1 MSEHKIEAK
10 IDCFGTIDKKNKEG
24 CNSCDNNK
32 LCAIF
37 KPKLEQHKA
46 QAEEK
51 GRLDYIKKITV
62 TSSETNSKYTIY
74 GILVA
79 IMLFLL
85 WMISQ
90 EGTALLINQ

>member
-24 CNSCDNNK
+24 CNTCDNNK
-32 LCAIF
+32 LCEIF

-51 GRLDYIKKITV
+51 GRLDYIKKMTA
-62 TSSETNSKYTIY
+62 TSSATNSKYTIY
-74 GILVA
+74 AILVA

-85 WMISQ
+85 WMLSQ
-90 EGTALLINQ
+90 ESHAILINQ

>member
-24 CNSCDNNK
+24 CNTCDNNK
-32 LCAIF
+32 LCEIF

-51 GRLDYIKKITV
+51 GRLDYIKKIT
-62 TSSETNSKYTIY
+62 TANSETNSKYTIY

-79 IMLFLL
+79 IMLSLL
-85 WMISQ
+85 WMIAQ
-90 EGTALLINQ
+90 E